1 MADFNWQTS
10 ANKAK
15 QQNNIMIQYNNNN
28 TRTESSIVCACK
40 FIKTQLAM
48 TQTADFS
55 WICLPANTRL
65 QSTDGANTDRKTVW
79 VVDKYQTKFLESVA
93 AK

>member
-55 WICLPANTRL
+55 
-65 QSTDGANTDRKTVW
+65 
-79 VVDKYQTKFLESVA
+79 
-93 AK
+93 